1 MGSLPVAAID
11 KTLIL
16 KAIQPIWT
24 NKNKTAVRTL
34 RIIKAVLD
42 YAKVNGWREGDNPA
56 VWTGN
61 LAHAFP
67 TLSSNKHHPALPFV
81 AVADFMEKLS
91 VDKSIAAHALEFA
104 ILTGARS
111 GEVRVA
117 RWAEID
123 MADKLWVVPATRTKT
138 KKEHRV
144 PPSMRALAILKA
156 LPREE
161 GDYVFIAC
169 ARANR

>member
-61 LAHAFP
+61 FAHAFP

-111 GEVRVA
+111 GEVRAA

-123 MADKLWVVPATRTKT
+123 MASSGWCPPHGPRR
-138 KKEHRV
+138 KKSIACRFG
-144 PPSMRALAILKA
+144 RALAILKA